1 MDTGRKGK
9 VLVFLQFS
17 AIAGLL
23 KVGVDVGISL
33 TGWILIGLS
42 ALCGFAALMAMRKS
56 RFSIFPPPH
65 KEAEL
70 ISSGV
75 YAVIRHP
82 MYTAVLLFCLGC
94 IIHTPQ
100 LWPYSI
106 WIGLMIVLILKIQLE
121 EKLLL
126 AKFPGYV
133 DYSKRTYR
141 LLPFIW

>member
-56 RFSIFPPPH
+56 RFSIFPVPH
-65 KEAEL
+65 QESVL

-75 YAVIRHP
+75 YAVLRHP

-94 IIHTPQ
+94 IIQTPQ
-100 LWPYSI
+100 LWLFII
-106 WIGLMIVLILKIQLE
+106 WIGLLMVLVLKIQLE
-121 EKLLL
+121 EKLLI
-126 AKFPGYV
+126 AKFSGYAE
-133 DYSKRTYR
+133 YSKRTYR